1 MGVETGRGGSRYCSE
16 DIIYERKNFRKRVS
30 PPIDSSILMLTLSR
44 KCIKLVKKKKNYNKG
59 ELNKHIDKKM
69 PK

>member
-1 MGVETGRGGSRYCSE
+1 MREKVLE
-16 DIIYERKNFRKRVS
+16 KRVS

-59 ELNKHIDKKM
+59 ELNKHIDKKNG
-69 PK
+69 